1 MWWRSSW
8 GSGQVPLVLLASL
21 LESRDSIEGAW
32 DLTTDERRDGDAST
46 SGEAADPTVGNALPG
61 PRTPSSRRRRAV
73 RERPAIGLR

>member
-32 DLTTDERRDGDAST
+32 DLTTDERRDGEAST
-46 SGEAADPTVGNALPG
+46 SSDRPSLKATIARLKDREISVTRSSGSVLP
-61 PRTPSSRRRRAV
+61 
-73 RERPAIGLR
+73 